1 MDCKWTCASTKWTV
15 SKATE
20 MWKVEWW
27 CVGIGCVMIERAD
40 GVASD
45 LIVGV
50 AVNWEESGRSWRV
63 IAASKSERSRET
75 LFVSHSNGDNNTL
88 KKKKNQI
95 NEKREKICHS
105 TVSVFG
111 CDQFVSVNYRLIEKR
126 EMEMERT
133 MTCQSASMKSSSG
146 GGVVINGLNICSRW
160 PKNKQMMRPPFH
172 YANEGHLLTA
182 VDWLKPSTWCRWNAN
197 AFLIFSRV
205 DLVKLCV
212 RWASRFNGDTPYNR
226 LWMALNRSFD
236 AVAVNGRRPRGAPSA
251 TEVLIT
257 CKWDAKATGAG
268 RDMCGVVGVP
278 CQ

>member
-88 KKKKNQI
+88 KKKKSNQWKEGKNLSFNGFGVWLRPI
-95 NEKREKICHS
+95 CVCQLPTHWKERNGNGENDDVPIGVNE
-105 TVSVFG
+105 VLV
-111 CDQFVSVNYRLIEKR
+111 
-126 EMEMERT
+126 
-133 MTCQSASMKSSSG
+133 G
-146 GGVVINGLNICSRW
+146 GWRRDKW
-160 PKNKQMMRPPFH
+160 PQ
-172 YANEGHLLTA
+172 HLL
-182 VDWLKPSTWCRWNAN
+182 S
-197 AFLIFSRV
+197 
-205 DLVKLCV
+205 
-212 RWASRFNGDTPYNR
+212 
-226 LWMALNRSFD
+226 
-236 AVAVNGRRPRGAPSA
+236 VA
-251 TEVLIT
+251 
-257 CKWDAKATGAG
+257 
-268 RDMCGVVGVP
+268 
-278 CQ
+278 